1 MDWPISWLS
10 VCLVSFPCG
19 CLEALSSVWMP
30 IPGVKALLAWFNIVA
45 VCLFGS
51 EWCLKVEHDD
61 QLFVQTIHQSA
72 SHTMVPEKMNDLC
85 RSSIVRSWLLRWWWF
100 QSQECRRPQDFPRFS
115 PVPHPLT
122 DFGSNF
128 WQNCQ
133 FLFSQFRQDSASPQ
147 HYAKLLNIP
156 SSSS

>member
-19 CLEALSSVWMP
+19 CLEVLSYVWMP

-61 QLFVQTIHQSA
+61 QLFVQTNPHQPLIAWYQRRWMIFADRASSA
-72 SHTMVPEKMNDLC
+72 ADSC
-85 RSSIVRSWLLRWWWF
+85 GGAGFSLRNVDDRRIF
-100 QSQECRRPQDFPRFS
+100 RGFHPSLIPSQILAQSFDKTVISC
-115 PVPHPLT
+115 
-122 DFGSNF
+122 
-128 WQNCQ
+128 
-133 FLFSQFRQDSASPQ
+133 FLSFAKTPQ